1 MSKNAPNE
9 ITVLQF
15 AFMIHGAQ
23 LGIGLLS
30 LPKVLA
36 KEAGTDGWISLLMGW
51 AVAVVC
57 SIAIVQLMKRHPGAS
72 LFDLLRQYFG
82 KAIGTLLSAL
92 LSLYY
97 YFAFF
102 TSFFASVHVYNEELL
117 PRTPVFLL
125 TLLFSLPVFAI
136 TRHKLRVVA
145 RYAEL
150 VFWGS
155 LWLIPLYLYPLRD
168 AIWLNL
174 LPVLQEGWLPV
185 LNGVPTTVYSYLG
198 FETALI
204 LYPHL
209 SNKKKAVHGVLL
221 GNTLTMAIYFIVV
234 IVCFTFFSPDA
245 ITSYSLPTLK
255 VVKIIEFRF
264 LERIEIIVLIGYLY
278 MLSRLW
284 IIYLYSAVFSTS
296 ELLRQKEHRSYLRM
310 FMLGV
315 IVFSFVYS
323 PTMEWIEQMKKLFN
337 QLGIYF
343 AFAFP
348 VCLFGYTRL
357 VSVVRREN

>member
-82 KAIGTLLSAL
+82 KAIGTLLGAL
-92 LSLYY
+92 VALYF
-97 YFAFF
+97 YFTFFATYF
-102 TSFFASVHVYNEELL
+102 TSVQVYNEELL
-117 PRTPVFLL
+117 PRTPVYLL
-125 TLLFSLPVFAI
+125 VLLFSLPVFAMA
-136 TRHKLRVVA
+136 RHKLRVVA

-150 VFWGS
+150 VFWGF
-155 LWLIPLYLYPLRD
+155 LWLILLYMYPLRD
-168 AIWLNL
+168 AVWLNL
-174 LPVLQEGWLPV
+174 LPVLKEGWLPV
-185 LNGVPTTVYSYLG
+185 VHAVPTTVYSYIG
-198 FETALI
+198 FETAFI

-209 SNKKKAVHGVLL
+209 SDKKRAVRGIVL
-221 GNTLTMAIYFIVV
+221 GNTLTMVIYFLVI
-234 IVCFTFFSPDA
+234 IVCFTFFSPDDIA
-245 ITSYSLPTLK
+245 SYNLPTLK
-255 VVKIIEFRF
+255 VIKIIEFRF
-264 LERIEIIVLIGYLY
+264 LERIEIIVLVGYLY
-278 MLSRLW
+278 MLSRVW

-296 ELLRQKEHRSYLRM
+296 QLLGQKEHRPYLRV
-310 FMLGV
+310 FMPCI
-315 IVFSFVYS
+315 IVFSFLYT
-323 PTMEWIEQMKKLFN
+323 PTIEWLEQLNKLLN
-337 QLGIYF
+337 KLGIYF
-343 AFAFP
+343 AFALP
-348 VCLFGYTRL
+348 VCLLGYTRL
-357 VSVVRREN
+357 VNAVRRGN